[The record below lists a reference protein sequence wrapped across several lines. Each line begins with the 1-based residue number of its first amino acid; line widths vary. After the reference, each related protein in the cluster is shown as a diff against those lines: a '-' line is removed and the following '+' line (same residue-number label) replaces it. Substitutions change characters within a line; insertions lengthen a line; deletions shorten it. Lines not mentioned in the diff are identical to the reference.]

1 MPKEFNEVNPNDFLT
16 FSRESPAHV
25 LIEGHVIE
33 IGGGGKDGV
42 DFKQEI
48 MKLAGWKHHALTSYG
63 AHADLAAAAFN
74 KVRQVLA
81 QTDEPDQI
89 REDLGALSAGNS

>member
-1 MPKEFNEVNPNDFLT
+1 MTKEFKEVDPNDFLT
-16 FSRESPAHV
+16 FSKESPAHV
-25 LIEGHVIE
+25 LIEGYVIE
-33 IGGGGKDGV
+33 IGGGGKAGV
-42 DFKQEI
+42 GFKQEI

-74 KVRQVLA
+74 KLRQVLA

-89 REDLGALSAGNS
+89 RENLHVLSADDA